1 MSVERGKRAGEKEG
15 EGEMTATK
23 LGPPGMERVEKEEEE
38 EGERLLTFTGSQAT
52 PPLRGGRR
60 EGSYTG
66 GGGWRKRR
74 GGSDLPPPPHISPP
88 RILVSDRPTHSRM
101 SAVAGNQ
108 GSGEVIAR
116 VPGKKEKL

>member
-1 MSVERGKRAGEKEG
+1 MSVERGKRAGEKG
-15 EGEMTATK
+15 RGAGMTATK
-23 LGPPGMERVEKEEEE
+23 LGPPGMEGMEKEEEE

-60 EGSYTG
+60 GGSYTG

-74 GGSDLPPPPHISPP
+74 GEVRSPLLHTSLL
-88 RILVSDRPTHSRM
+88 LVSSYSRM